1 MEEKIKNILLE
12 KSIEFIVELINKK
25 GGEKLKLEVDYEK
38 VFLEYLNKK
47 FTKLSLF
54 SSIVLKNKQTFLND
68 IYIPLTLTGKQ
79 RDYKFKIEKY
89 PEELVN
95 EFGLILIT
103 DTAGMGKST
112 IMKKIFLSAVIEKK
126 GIPIFVELR
135 RINEN
140 ENIITEIQKELS
152 LTNYQVNDR
161 ILQYLFEQGDFIFF
175 FDGFDEISSE
185 NKANVTKE
193 LQKFVTKNLKNN
205 KFFLASRPDVALSSF
220 NEFKEFEISK
230 LELEESFEL
239 IRKYDKTSTVSE
251 LLIQKLN
258 EKEMKPI
265 HEFLVNPLLT
275 SLLFLAFEHKQKIP
289 LKKHLFYRQVY
300 DANFENHDL
309 TKGDSYTRKKLCQ
322 LQSDDF
328 HRVLRHIGYQCLK
341 LQKIEF
347 EKDMILSLITKS
359 QEYNNDLDFKATD
372 FLNDL
377 ILTVPLF
384 TKDGNYYK
392 WSHRSIQEYFAA
404 QFIFKDSKDQQ
415 TKILER
421 IYSHE
426 DIDYFMNTVELYY
439 DIDYK
444 TFREIIEFNLLND
457 FKSYFSK
464 MMNVY
469 DKSIDIEQ
477 YKRRI
482 ELTFLKEIYLV
493 QDGRPEIN
501 NLDYHKWELENNEKI
516 ELTKEEQKLIE
527 SLELSRPLMS
537 QLFSKRKDT
546 KESIQNGKFKYLSHG
561 VRTFPRHG
569 LSTYFIIN
577 DSKKLLLLNLLYR
590 KGKKYIKHF
599 ERGREFFVIISL
611 DKKNQNKVIKLNF
624 NKENPYNIDENFN
637 LTNELIAT
645 DFPFTID
652 SNQIDSELELI
663 RNDRTRNKEELF
675 EF

>member
-1 MEEKIKNILLE
+1 
-12 KSIEFIVELINKK
+12 
-25 GGEKLKLEVDYEK
+25 
-38 VFLEYLNKK
+38 
-47 FTKLSLF
+47 
-54 SSIVLKNKQTFLND
+54 
-68 IYIPLTLTGKQ
+68 
-79 RDYKFKIEKY
+79 
-89 PEELVN
+89 
-95 EFGLILIT
+95 
-103 DTAGMGKST
+103 
-112 IMKKIFLSAVIEKK
+112 
-126 GIPIFVELR
+126 
-135 RINEN
+135 
-140 ENIITEIQKELS
+140 
-152 LTNYQVNDR
+152 
-161 ILQYLFEQGDFIFF
+161 
-175 FDGFDEISSE
+175 
-185 NKANVTKE
+185 
-193 LQKFVTKNLKNN
+193 
-205 KFFLASRPDVALSSF
+205 
-220 NEFKEFEISK
+220 
-230 LELEESFEL
+230 
-239 IRKYDKTSTVSE
+239 
-251 LLIQKLN
+251 
-258 EKEMKPI
+258 
-265 HEFLVNPLLT
+265 
-275 SLLFLAFEHKQKIP
+275 
-289 LKKHLFYRQVY
+289 
-300 DANFENHDL
+300 
-309 TKGDSYTRKKLCQ
+309 
-322 LQSDDF
+322 
-328 HRVLRHIGYQCLK
+328 
-341 LQKIEF
+341 
-347 EKDMILSLITKS
+347 MILSLITKS

-426 DIDYFMNTVELYY
+426 DIDYFMNRIELYY
-439 DIDYK
+439 DIEYK
-444 TFREIIEFNLLND
+444 TLREIIEFNVLND